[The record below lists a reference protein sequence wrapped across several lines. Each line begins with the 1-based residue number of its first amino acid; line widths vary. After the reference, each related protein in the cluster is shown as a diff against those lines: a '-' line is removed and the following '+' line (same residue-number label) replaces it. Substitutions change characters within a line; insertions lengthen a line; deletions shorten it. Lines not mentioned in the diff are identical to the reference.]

1 METPLPSL
9 PRHHGHHKVAASIFV
24 GLLILGA
31 AIVLAAE
38 LMKPPRYEYHAAGS
52 SNQYILFD
60 SDTGKSA
67 VVDVGQAAPLD
78 ALK

>member
-1 METPLPSL
+1 METPLTSVT
-9 PRHHGHHKVAASIFV
+9 RHHGHHKLAAAMFV

-31 AIVLAAE
+31 AIILAAE
-38 LMKPPRYEYHAAGS
+38 LVKPPRYQFHSSGS
-52 SNQYILFD
+52 NSQFILFD

-67 VVDVGQAAPLD
+67 VVSVGQAAPLD